1 MFELSKNSQ
10 FLRKK
15 KIVLILSSELIKQAL
30 ILFYCLLKYK
40 KIKMKKHIVLI
51 TLTLLLGTHLS
62 AQKGDKYF
70 TINKNLSVFNSILKE
85 LNNNYVDSIDYDKL
99 IKSGIDNMLRT
110 LDPYTVY
117 IPESENDQLKIMT
130 SGKYGGIGS
139 LIMKRGNQVIISE
152 LYKGMP
158 AQKNGLKAGDVIK
171 EVDGV
176 STVGKTT
183 SQVSNLLRG
192 KHGTKIKIKIER
204 PYEKGSKTFRF
215 LRENIQFNP
224 ISYATVVADKIGY
237 IILKDFTDKAASQL
251 KIEVESMI
259 KKDSIHSL
267 IIDLRNNG
275 GGLINEA
282 VKILGYFLP
291 KGTTV
296 VTTKGRDQKV
306 DNVYKTP
313 TDPIFGKIKLA
324 ILVNRG
330 SASASE
336 ILAGAIQD
344 LDRGIIIGER
354 TFGKGLVQ
362 NVRPVG
368 YGGYLKTTT
377 AKYYIPSGRCVQA
390 LDYAHRNKDGSV
402 GTIPD
407 SLINSFKTKNG
418 RIVKDGG
425 GILPDTV
432 TVEKKNFNISF
443 YFYIQNIYFDYAT
456 RFVHNHKTI
465 EKPSK
470 FKLNDKEFQKFVNYV
485 IKEKKF
491 TYTTQTQKYFQQ
503 LQKMTELDG
512 YDKSL
517 QQELKQLKE
526 KLKPDI
532 AKSIEKNKDEI
543 VKMLSME
550 IIQRYY
556 YERGQI
562 EYMLK
567 DDKEVKVAIN
577 SLRK

>member
-1 MFELSKNSQ
+1 MKKNIV
-10 FLRKK
+10 L
-15 KIVLILSSELIKQAL
+15 IVLIL
-30 ILFYCLLKYK
+30 LFA
-40 KIKMKKHIVLI
+40 
-51 TLTLLLGTHLS
+51 THLS
-62 AQKGDKYF
+62 AQKEDKYF
-70 TINKNLSVFNSILKE
+70 AINKNLSVFNSILKE
-85 LNNNYVDSIDYDKL
+85 LSNNYVDTINYDKL
-99 IKSGIDNMLRT
+99 IKSGIDNMLAT
-110 LDPYTVY
+110 LDPYTIY
-117 IPESENDQLKIMT
+117 IPESENDRLKIMT

-139 LIMKRGNQVIISE
+139 LIMKRKNQIIISE

-158 AQKNGLKAGDVIK
+158 AQKSGLRAGDVIK

-176 STVGKTT
+176 STEGKTT
-183 SQVSNLLRG
+183 AQVSNLLRG
-192 KHGTKIKIKIER
+192 KHGTKIKVKIER
-204 PYEKGSKTFRF
+204 PYEKGTKTFRF

-224 ISYATVVADKIGY
+224 IPYATVVADKVGY
-237 IILKDFTDKAASQL
+237 IILKDFTDKAATQFKS
-251 KIEVESMI
+251 EVEKMI
-259 KKDSIHSL
+259 KEENIHSL
-267 IIDLRNNG
+267 IIDVRNNG

-296 VTTKGRDQKV
+296 VTTKGRDKKV
-306 DNVYKTP
+306 DNVYRTP
-313 TDPIFGKIKLA
+313 TDPIFGTIKLA
-324 ILVNRG
+324 VLVNKG

-344 LDRGIIIGER
+344 LDRGVIIGER

-368 YGGYLKTTT
+368 YGGYLKTTI

-402 GTIPD
+402 GTVPD
-407 SLINSFKTKNG
+407 SLMHSFKTKKG

-425 GILPDTV
+425 GVLPDTV
-432 TVEKKNFNISF
+432 TVEKKNFSISF
-443 YFYIQNIYFDYAT
+443 YFYLQNIYFDYAT

-465 EKPSK
+465 DKPSQ
-470 FKLNDKEFQKFVNYV
+470 FKLSDEEFRKFVDYV
-485 IKEKKF
+485 VKEKKF
-491 TYTTQTQKYFQQ
+491 TYTTQTEKYFKQ
-503 LQKMTELDG
+503 LQEVAELDG

-517 QQELKQLKE
+517 QQELQQLKD

-532 AKSIEKNKDEI
+532 AKNIEKNRDEI
-543 VKMLSME
+543 IKMLSME

-567 DDKEVKVAIN
+567 DDKEVKIAIE
-577 SLRK
+577 SLNTDSFRE